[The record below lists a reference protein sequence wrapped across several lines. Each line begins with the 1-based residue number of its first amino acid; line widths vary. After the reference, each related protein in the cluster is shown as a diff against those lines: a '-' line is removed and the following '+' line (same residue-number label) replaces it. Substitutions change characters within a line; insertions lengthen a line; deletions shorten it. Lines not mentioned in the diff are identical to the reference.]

1 MTKQHKC
8 GCCGFEL
15 FIPVTSDEELEEL
28 KRTKCPRCYN
38 CDWVEYDDGET
49 PGDVVLLLYDSVKTW
64 RG

>member
-38 CDWVEYDDGET
+38 CDWVEYD
-49 PGDVVLLLYDSVKTW
+49 SVKTW
-64 RG
+64 RV